1 MLSVFVAIASLSVVS
16 NRAALFCSSPLFTQ
30 CPYMVNA
37 HVSIIFRM
45 YLFSYGFG
53 CSSLS
58 VIVFGV
64 RRNFCNRRQTHT
76 QSMIACEVEPH
87 WEFSVTVV
95 FLVDASGI
103 YNLVHAH
110 VPWTFFSAKT
120 QRTPWERESGWRR
133 DVEKTAK
140 WQQKWWKHRN
150 FDGTSTIYGY
160 DIDSAFWCSN

>member
-1 MLSVFVAIASLSVVS
+1 MLSVFMAIASLSVVS

-64 RRNFCNRRQTHT
+64 RRNFCSRRQTHT

-120 QRTPWERESGWRR
+120 QRTPWEREW
-133 DVEKTAK
+133 VEKGCREDSKVTTK
-140 WQQKWWKHRN
+140 MVKTSKFWWN
-150 FDGTSTIYGY
+150 VNNIQIWY
-160 DIDSAFWCSN
+160 W

>member
-64 RRNFCNRRQTHT
+64 RRNFCNRRQTQT
-76 QSMIACEVEPH
+76 QSMIACDG
-87 WEFSVTVV
+87 TT
-95 FLVDASGI
+95 LRIQCNSGI
-103 YNLVHAH
+103 FGWCKWHLQSS
-110 VPWTFFSAKT
+110 TCT
-120 QRTPWERESGWRR
+120 RTLNFLLGENTENSLREREW
-133 DVEKTAK
+133 VEKGCREDSKVTTK
-140 WQQKWWKHRN
+140 MVKTSKFWWNVNNIR
-150 FDGTSTIYGY
+150 IWY
-160 DIDSAFWCSN
+160 W

>member
-76 QSMIACEVEPH
+76 QSMIACDG
-87 WEFSVTVV
+87 TT
-95 FLVDASGI
+95 LRIQCNSGI
-103 YNLVHAH
+103 FGWCKWHLQSS
-110 VPWTFFSAKT
+110 TCT
-120 QRTPWERESGWRR
+120 RTLNFLLGENTENSLRERESGWRR

-150 FDGTSTIYGY
+150 FDGTSTIYRY